1 MAEETPPKAVKP
13 EAARPEIARP
23 KAARPETAR
32 PKAGKPKAARPE
44 AARPKAARPEAGRP
58 EAGKP
63 EAAKPGPAQ
72 ADVKKKADPV
82 RRVSHIVLLIVLL
95 LFTWY
100 VFADRLAP
108 WTDQARV
115 QTYVI
120 PIVSQVS
127 GRVIE
132 VNVNQDQAVNP
143 GDVLF
148 KIDPVDYELAVENA
162 ETALELA
169 GQEIGA
175 GTATVTSA
183 QAGVVVAET
192 QLDYVKAQSAR
203 VFELEE
209 QELFSRSEG
218 DKARAAVQAAQA
230 VLVNARAALDKARQS
245 LGKAGKENPRFR
257 SALAALKKTQLDLS
271 RTTTLAPSLGGITN
285 LQIEVGHYANAGSP
299 VMTFIEAENAWIRAD
314 FRENNIGN
322 IKPGNAVDIVL
333 DVAPG
338 KIFKGKVSSVG
349 FAVDSS
355 ASGEAGELASVSSR
369 SGWLRDAQ
377 RFPVIIRF
385 DDDSSKGLRRVG
397 GQADV
402 LVYTGSNKIINS
414 MGRWW
419 IRALSWFS
427 YIY

>member
-1 MAEETPPKAVKP
+1 MTQDTKTGVDNPQAAKPNAANP
-13 EAARPEIARP
+13 EAVRQAAATLAAARQEIARQ
-23 KAARPETAR
+23 AAA
-32 PKAGKPKAARPE
+32 KQAA
-44 AARPKAARPEAGRP
+44 A
-58 EAGKP
+58 KP
-63 EAAKPGPAQ
+63 EAAKPAPVA
-72 ADVKKKADPV
+72 ASAKEPADPV
-82 RRVSHIVLLIVLL
+82 RRISRYVLFLVVF
-95 LFTWY
+95 LFSWY

-115 QTYVI
+115 QTYIV

-132 VNVNQDQAVNP
+132 VNVKQDEAVSP

-148 KIDPVDYELAVENA
+148 KIDPVDYQLAVENA
-162 ETALELA
+162 ESALELA

-175 GTATVTSA
+175 GTASVTSA
-183 QAGVVVAET
+183 QAGVVLAET

-209 QELFSRSEG
+209 QLLFSRSEG
-218 DKARAAVQAAQA
+218 DKARAAVQASQA
-230 VLVNARAALDKARQS
+230 ALVNAHAGLDKAKQA

-257 SALAALKKTQLDLS
+257 SALAALKKSQLDLS

-299 VMTFIEAENAWIRAD
+299 LMTFIEADNAWIRAD

-322 IKPGNAVDIVL
+322 IKIGDPVDILL

-338 KIFKGKVSSVG
+338 RIFKGRVSSVG

-355 ASGEAGELASVSSR
+355 ANGEVGELATVSGR

-385 DDDSSKGLRRVG
+385 EDESAKGLRRVG
-397 GQADV
+397 GQVDV
-402 LVYTGSNKIINS
+402 LVYTGDNRLINTL
-414 MGRWW
+414 GRWW
-419 IRALSWFS
+419 IRALSWLS
-427 YIY
+427 YFY